1 MRRKYIRPQS
11 KAALMCPRFGL
22 FAVALL
28 LVALVLHRF
37 GFIQTV
43 NLPYIMAL
51 VGISA
56 ALSLIFAFFGL
67 RALWQEGY
75 KGGLSC
81 VKGGLLA
88 FMALAPLLFIGAA
101 WFAFPPLY
109 DITTDFDTPPAF
121 LAGSRPADAL
131 PVKAGFTPAAAEE
144 QWAAWPQLS
153 GRRYDGSPDTVL
165 KAVYAVL
172 KAKNWTISGEQGKAG
187 EDSLLLVE
195 VVAKT
200 FVLGFVSDIIIRLS
214 DEGDTS
220 FVDMRSASR
229 YLPRDYGIN
238 ARFIADFMNR
248 LDAEILSLPVDETR
262 D

>member
-11 KAALMCPRFGL
+11 KAALWSLRCGRF
-22 FAVALL
+22 AALL
-28 LVALVLHRF
+28 LLAALVLHRF
-37 GFIQTV
+37 GFMRTAD
-43 NLPYIMAL
+43 LPWFAAIAA
-51 VGISA
+51 IA
-56 ALSLIFAFFGL
+56 ALLSLVLACLGL

-81 VKGGLLA
+81 LKGGLLA
-88 FMALAPLLFIGAA
+88 FIAAAPLLFAGVA
-101 WFAFPPLY
+101 WFIFPPLY
-109 DITTDFDTPPAF
+109 DISTDLEHPPAF
-121 LAGSRPADAL
+121 LISARPADAL
-131 PVKAGFTPAAAEE
+131 PVGAAFTPAAAEE

-165 KAVYAVL
+165 TAVKAVL
-172 KAKNWTISGEQGKAG
+172 KAKNWPISGEQGKVG
-187 EDSLLLVE
+187 EDNRLLVGA
-195 VVAKT
+195 VAKT

-238 ARFIADFMNR
+238 ARFVADFMDR
-248 LDAEILSLPVDETR
+248 LDTEILSLPVDETR
-262 D
+262 E